1 MVHNLKSRRSKKYG
15 YDKNRKNLKKKLK
28 STGKI
33 KW

>member
-1 MVHNLKSRRSKKYG
+1 MVRNLKSRRQKKYR
-15 YDKNRKNLKKKLK
+15 YDTNRKNLKKKLK